1 MLLEFC
7 TAAEVKFGSHLNE
20 LKLWVCRA
28 GSQRT
33 VHLTCCVAL
42 FYSASA
48 VLLWGPPHPLH
59 PPTPSFVNKTV
70 YISRASSSLL
80 HIQIQFLIL
89 SKWIPCEDD
98 AYLKQS
104 NEIKINQHFYWSAP
118 VWLLGEYL
126 CVWSKR
132 LWFSIE
138 PLGGCGV
145 LLYRGRHNDLLV
157 W

>member
-7 TAAEVKFGSHLNE
+7 TAAEVKFGSLIWMSLICESALLGVSVLFN
-20 LKLWVCRA
+20 W
-28 GSQRT
+28 
-33 VHLTCCVAL
+33 CVW
-42 FYSASA
+42 
-48 VLLWGPPHPLH
+48 LLCFILPLLCSFED
-59 PPTPSFVNKTV
+59 PSFLPTPPFVNKTV
-70 YISRASSSLL
+70 YISGASSSLL

-138 PLGGCGV
+138 PLGGCRV